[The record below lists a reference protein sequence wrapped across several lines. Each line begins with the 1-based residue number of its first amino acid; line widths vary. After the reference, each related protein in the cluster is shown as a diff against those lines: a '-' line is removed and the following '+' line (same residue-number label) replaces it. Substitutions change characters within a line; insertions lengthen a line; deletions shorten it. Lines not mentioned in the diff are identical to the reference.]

1 MFDSQ
6 SVLSTSGGDT
16 PMLTRSLNAE
26 YILNQVARSTL
37 PELSYKKNKAKADFT
52 DVTFAKKD
60 TK

>member
-1 MFDSQ
+1 
-6 SVLSTSGGDT
+6 
-16 PMLTRSLNAE
+16 MLTRSLNAD

-37 PELSYKKNKAKADFT
+37 PKLSYKKNKAKADFT